1 MNKTLVALIAL
12 CLAAPVSSWA
22 QAKSLTEIVDE
33 ASGALATFSCT
44 IDDEL
49 AERTV
54 SGQAIC
60 IDPTGVFMTIAL
72 SGDVRIKTLKDFRLT
87 LPGIPGKTLKAALE
101 GIDPATGIAFIRAT
115 EQHTWKVVRFAPKAP
130 LAVGQ
135 PVVSVGLLPAD
146 LGNMPYLGTAVVSAR
161 IRVPG
166 EMVRV
171 TGGDLTVPGSP
182 VFAMD
187 GRAIGIVGRQLPSV
201 FQVFDANGR
210 SNLIRMSGQ
219 QETGYFLPVEEFVN
233 VLRDPPR
240 GGSIARLPWI
250 GAAAFKAITKD
261 LADVMKLD
269 RPAVEIDRVVE
280 GQPGA
285 AAGLKDR
292 DIVVAVDGQ
301 PLEQMATP
309 ELVRDNFV
317 RNLFRMKPD
326 QSVTLTV
333 LRAGKTQDLKI
344 KLGAMPEQPHEAARY
359 VARALGFIIRDK
371 VIMDQYLS
379 TSEAAKA
386 DGLVVML
393 VAQNSP
399 AAAGGLR
406 PGDLITTIN
415 DQPVKTVAA
424 FENIVDTAIRTKP
437 LQAVNLLVRRGDQ
450 AQAVSIQ
457 PPTKR

>member
-1 MNKTLVALIAL
+1 MKKTLVALVAL
-12 CLAAPVSSWA
+12 CLVAPVSSWA

-33 ASGALATFSCT
+33 ASGALATFRCT

-49 AERTV
+49 AERTL

-60 IDPTGVFMTIAL
+60 IDPSGVFMTIAL
-72 SGDVRIKTLKDFRLT
+72 SGDVRVKTLKDFRLV
-87 LPGIPGKTLKAALE
+87 LPGIPGKTLKATLE

-115 EQHTWKVVRFAPKAP
+115 ESHKWNVVRFAPSAK

-135 PVVSVGLLPAD
+135 PVASVGLLAED

-171 TGGDLTVPGSP
+171 TGGSLTVPGSP

-187 GRAIGIVGRQLPSV
+187 GKAIGIVGRQLPSV
-201 FQVFDANGR
+201 FQVFDAGGR

-219 QETGYFLPVEEFVN
+219 QETDYFLPVDEFVN

-240 GGSIARLPWI
+240 GGSVARLPWL
-250 GAAAFKAITKD
+250 GAASFQAVTKD
-261 LADVMKLD
+261 LADLVKLEGPGVMI
-269 RPAVEIDRVVE
+269 ERVIE
-280 GQPGA
+280 GQPGQ

-292 DIVVAVDGQ
+292 DIVVSVNGQ
-301 PLEQMATP
+301 ALEQMATP

-317 RNLFRMKPD
+317 RNLFRMKPG
-326 QSVTLTV
+326 QTVTLTV
-333 LRAGKTQDLKI
+333 LRPGKTETLSI
-344 KLGAMPEQPHEAARY
+344 KLGEMPEQPHEAARY
-359 VARALGFIIRDK
+359 VARSLGFIVRDK
-371 VIMDQYLS
+371 VVMDQYLS
-379 TSEAAKA
+379 TSDAAKA

-393 VAQNSP
+393 VAQQSP
-399 AAAGGLR
+399 AAIGGLR
-406 PGDLITTIN
+406 PGDLVTTIN

-424 FENIVDTAIRTKP
+424 LQNILEAALRNKP

-457 PPTKR
+457 PPTQR